1 MNLSNKKFK
10 TIWVLLISAYAIFM
24 VYGSAIPNILLG
36 ALSSFFV
43 YGIITKNIIISANK
57 LKWIFVFSAFYFIYI
72 VSLLYSENMDFGLK
86 KIELQ
91 SILFVTPLIIISS
104 RELLNKKDI
113 LRIIQYNIIASVF
126 FVCISFVLAAK
137 NYFTMESV
145 GSSFFMERNLSTA
158 FVDLHFLELALLIS
172 FNIVSLVYLRL
183 NEKDY
188 VFKYLKRYFMVIL
201 LLLILF
207 LGLLNSRT
215 ALLAAVLTAFIVIFS
230 HDRRAKNYKITL
242 IAFTAITMLFMG
254 NYTLNKAFKGKIN
267 EALNIDVTYS
277 ESKNWGGRGIRTLI
291 WKCAT
296 NVLEDNLWLG
306 VGVGDQQDELT
317 LCYKKYRYGPLL
329 YKERNFNAHNIFF
342 QSLLKAGLLG
352 FLFYFISLIYPVYF
366 SFKKKNN
373 FYIAFIFIFILNGT
387 TESLLQVNFGVT
399 FFSFFNAILFN
410 LNYNNESITS
420 T

>member
-1 MNLSNKKFK
+1 
-10 TIWVLLISAYAIFM
+10 
-24 VYGSAIPNILLG
+24 
-36 ALSSFFV
+36 
-43 YGIITKNIIISANK
+43 
-57 LKWIFVFSAFYFIYI
+57 
-72 VSLLYSENMDFGLK
+72 
-86 KIELQ
+86 
-91 SILFVTPLIIISS
+91 
-104 RELLNKKDI
+104 
-113 LRIIQYNIIASVF
+113 
-126 FVCISFVLAAK
+126 
-137 NYFTMESV
+137 
-145 GSSFFMERNLSTA
+145 
-158 FVDLHFLELALLIS
+158 
-172 FNIVSLVYLRL
+172 
-183 NEKDY
+183 
-188 VFKYLKRYFMVIL
+188 MVIL

-215 ALLAAVLTAFIVIFS
+215 ALLASALVAFMVIFS

-254 NYTLNKAFKGKIN
+254 NYILNKAFKGKIN

-317 LCYKKYRYGPLL
+317 LCYKQYRYGPLL
-329 YKERNFNAHNIFF
+329 FKNRNFNAHNIFF

-352 FLFYFISLIYPVYF
+352 FLFYLISLIYPVYF